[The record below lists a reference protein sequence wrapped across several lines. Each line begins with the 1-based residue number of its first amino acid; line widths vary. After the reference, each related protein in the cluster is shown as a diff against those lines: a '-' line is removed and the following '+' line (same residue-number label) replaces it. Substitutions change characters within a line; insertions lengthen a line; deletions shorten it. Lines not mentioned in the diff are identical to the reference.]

1 MYFAV
6 RSQDLNADLK
16 HYRSSQEILEK
27 ELGKNIEDIDRDFM
41 DWFTKSSSEK
51 GNNNPTHDKPC
62 KASANIDP
70 REQQQAPCG
79 PATAK

>member
-41 DWFTKSSSEK
+41 DWFTKSSAEK